1 MGKGAR
7 HTHGFQ
13 SQHGSSAVQPAE
25 SGAAGG
31 GASPSQSL
39 LGLVSAR
46 PLCLLG
52 ADSTA
57 ARPRLKGQ
65 AVPPRCP
72 FVPTPPAPPPAPP
85 APPPALAAESLRSR
99 RSPPPPRVLTLF
111 PPFPQRMSAFQI
123 NLNPLKEPL
132 GFIKILE
139 WVSAACD
146 ADLARS
152 SAGRLAG
159 RRGRGREGVPHAR
172 RPRGGDGGRRRVE
185 SPVWAASPGRP

>member
-1 MGKGAR
+1 
-7 HTHGFQ
+7 
-13 SQHGSSAVQPAE
+13 
-25 SGAAGG
+25 
-31 GASPSQSL
+31 
-39 LGLVSAR
+39 
-46 PLCLLG
+46 
-52 ADSTA
+52 
-57 ARPRLKGQ
+57 
-65 AVPPRCP
+65 
-72 FVPTPPAPPPAPP
+72 
-85 APPPALAAESLRSR
+85 
-99 RSPPPPRVLTLF
+99 
-111 PPFPQRMSAFQI
+111 MSAFQI